1 MADALK
7 EREELMASESGSK
20 EGLKQGIRSKPQWEE
35 KVFDES
41 ISKKY
46 KLEAQEQEISP
57 DLVDIAL
64 EQLRQEASYILH
76 GRSDSAA
83 GNSGGSSSSSTLEAL
98 ETHSVNFDELK
109 KSVSSAHDKIQAGEG
124 LVESLEEKGNGVWVV
139 DGMVPQQLRDVLET
153 RLDAI
158 ANSPNKDFHPNTND
172 QVQDLIHPSL
182 FPYIEG
188 VSPLLVDP
196 SLLPEKP
203 ATSYWN
209 RHYEDSTY
217 QWLPAEFFVD
227 EKGSVKIE
235 SYINNLDEKQHGDL
249 YRGIELLFQIF
260 VPLFEKLKIEPGQLN
275 GNLSRRLNLH
285 NRKLQVI
292 VKAAN
297 YVIQP
302 KGQVYEG
309 TWHMEGM
316 SHERIVASGI
326 YYYSTSSCLNDSG
339 LEFRRERDE
348 KIDYPQYDHYAG
360 CWTMS
365 EEPEDD
371 SDGCPVFPDFDGLT
385 MNIELGTVSM
395 SDETGNDIPDVDGLT
410 MNIQLGTVPTVGDRL
425 IVFPNSLQHKVS
437 GIANTSEDQVGTRK
451 ILVFFLVDPD
461 NEIISTRHVPPQQWE
476 RFVPQ
481 LVILMSL
488 IVKRVAGTFFPLP
501 LIQEIVSRAKSGLTL
516 AEARRHRLE
525 LMRERKYKIE
535 HDNEEW
541 EREAGCCNV
550 EFVRRGDFEC

>member
-1 MADALK
+1 MDEEEDYYRGEIKLDDGEEEKKEEIRWQEMLLK
-7 EREELMASESGSK
+7 QREQRIASESGSK
-20 EGLKQGIRSKPQWEE
+20 EGLKRVIRLKPQWEE

-46 KLEAQEQEISP
+46 KLEAQEQGISP
-57 DLVDIAL
+57 DLVDTAL
-64 EQLRQEASYILH
+64 EQLREEASYILH
-76 GRSDSAA
+76 GRSADGGA
-83 GNSGGSSSSSTLEAL
+83 GSSGGGSSSSGRGEAL
-98 ETHSVNFDELK
+98 EILSVNFDELK
-109 KSVSSAHDKIQAGEG
+109 KLVSSAHDKIQAGEG
-124 LVESLEEKGNGVWVV
+124 IVEPLEEKGNGVWVV
-139 DGMVPQQLRDVLET
+139 DRIVPPQLRDLLET
-153 RLDAI
+153 KLDTI
-158 ANSPNKDFHPNTND
+158 ANSSNKDFHPNTND

-188 VSPLLVDP
+188 VSPLLIDP
-196 SLLPEKP
+196 SLIPKKP
-203 ATSYWN
+203 TISYWN
-209 RHYEDSTY
+209 RQYEDSTY

-260 VPLFEKLKIEPGQLN
+260 VPLFEKVLIEQKQIN
-275 GNLSRRLNLH
+275 GDLSPRLNLH

-309 TWHMEGM
+309 SWHVEGM

-326 YYYSTSSCLNDSG
+326 YYYSTSSCLKDGG

-348 KIDYPQYDHYAG
+348 ETDYPQVDQYD
-360 CWTMS
+360 WSMQ
-365 EEPEDD
+365 EDMGD
-371 SDGCPVFPDFDGLT
+371 DFPNL
-385 MNIELGTVSM
+385 
-395 SDETGNDIPDVDGLT
+395 DGLT
-410 MNIQLGTVPTVGDRL
+410 MNIQLPTVPTVEDRL

-437 GIANTSEDQVGTRK
+437 GIENTSEDQVGTRK

-461 NEIISTRHVPPQQWE
+461 NEIVSTRHVPPQQWE

-481 LVILMSL
+481 LVNLISL
-488 IVKRVAGTFFPLP
+488 TVKRVIGKFFPLP
-501 LIQEIVSRAKSGLTL
+501 LVQEIVSRAKSGLTL

-541 EREAGCCNV
+541 EREYSLC
-550 EFVRRGDFEC
+550 EH

>member
-1 MADALK
+1 MEEEDYNRGEIKAYYGETKFLYPAVAVK

-20 EGLKQGIRSKPQWEE
+20 EGLKRAIRSKPQWEE

-46 KLEAQEQEISP
+46 KLEAQEQGISP
-57 DLVDIAL
+57 DLVDTAL
-64 EQLRQEASYILH
+64 EQLREEASYILH
-76 GRSDSAA
+76 GRSADGGA
-83 GNSGGSSSSSTLEAL
+83 GSSGSGSSSSGRGEEL
-98 ETHSVNFDELK
+98 ETPSVNCDELK
-109 KSVSSAHDKIQAGEG
+109 KLVSSAHDKIQAGQG
-124 LVESLEEKGNGVWVV
+124 IVEPLEEKGNSVWVV
-139 DGMVPQQLRDVLET
+139 DRIVPPQLRNLLET
-153 RLDAI
+153 KLDAI
-158 ANSPNKDFHPNTND
+158 ANSSNKDFHPNTND

-188 VSPLLVDP
+188 VSPLLIDP

-203 ATSYWN
+203 TISYWN
-209 RHYEDSTY
+209 RQYEDSTY

-227 EKGSVKIE
+227 ARGLVKIE
-235 SYINNLDEKQHGDL
+235 SYINNLDEKQNGEL

-260 VPLFEKLKIEPGQLN
+260 VPLFEKLSIEPKQMN
-275 GNLSRRLNLH
+275 GDLSPRLNLH

-309 TWHMEGM
+309 TWHVEGM

-326 YYYSTSSCLNDSG
+326 YYYSTSSCLKDGG

-348 KIDYPQYDHYAG
+348 DTDYPQIDQFH
-360 CWTMS
+360 WSMQ
-365 EEPEDD
+365 EEMGDD
-371 SDGCPVFPDFDGLT
+371 FP
-385 MNIELGTVSM
+385 
-395 SDETGNDIPDVDGLT
+395 NDDGLT
-410 MNIQLGTVPTVGDRL
+410 MNIQLGTVPTVEDRL

-437 GIANTSEDQVGTRK
+437 GIENTSEDQVGTRK

-461 NEIISTRHVPPQQWE
+461 NEILSTRHVPPQQWE
-476 RFVPQ
+476 RFVPE
-481 LVILMSL
+481 LVNLMSL
-488 IVKRVAGTFFPLP
+488 IVKRVVGKFFPLP
-501 LIQEIVSRAKSGLTL
+501 LVQEIVSRAKSGLTL

-535 HDNEEW
+535 QDNEEW
-541 EREAGCCNV
+541 EREYSLC
-550 EFVRRGDFEC
+550 EH